1 MQLQRKHS
9 ECNELK
15 MSHFPDSQTTHKQKV
30 DVGPTL
36 GPASGAF
43 VLDDAKKAT
52 LNAALVSLGPSFNQF
67 PIKQIF
73 EAVENTWAD
82 SFFSAFLS
90 TVMIFGGIAVA
101 VFLAVGAN
109 TSQGLHWAVKEYS
122 DNVADVCSVIT
133 IAYLAYTYRMVA
145 CSAIMAFKTGLPRS
159 PEELGMKFRQNLGEQ
174 VQGTLPFSV
183 YAVLAMLAVLAPVA
197 AVTCF
202 LFDGSRKSFQ
212 VLLQNQFDEVL
223 LCMLLRNML
232 FCQTSDVFSGSR
244 SLLNSFLRFRRCR
257 QFRHMYL
264 LQSNLEGSREGA

>member
-1 MQLQRKHS
+1 
-9 ECNELK
+9 
-15 MSHFPDSQTTHKQKV
+15 
-30 DVGPTL
+30 
-36 GPASGAF
+36 
-43 VLDDAKKAT
+43 
-52 LNAALVSLGPSFNQF
+52 
-67 PIKQIF
+67 
-73 EAVENTWAD
+73 
-82 SFFSAFLS
+82 
-90 TVMIFGGIAVA
+90 
-101 VFLAVGAN
+101 
-109 TSQGLHWAVKEYS
+109 
-122 DNVADVCSVIT
+122 
-133 IAYLAYTYRMVA
+133 
-145 CSAIMAFKTGLPRS
+145 
-159 PEELGMKFRQNLGEQ
+159 MKFRQNLGEQ

-197 AVTCF
+197 AVTYF